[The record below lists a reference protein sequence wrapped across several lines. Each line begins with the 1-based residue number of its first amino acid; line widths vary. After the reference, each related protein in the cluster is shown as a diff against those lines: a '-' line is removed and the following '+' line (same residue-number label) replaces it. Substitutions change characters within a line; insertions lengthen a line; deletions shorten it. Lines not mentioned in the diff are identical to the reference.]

1 MRGTQFLQLV
11 TMLREDVGRSPDVS
25 VGVSDVPSL
34 KQRIN
39 EAYEFLY
46 ADYDWPHLRVFYPVT
61 QLNYQQQYYDFP
73 VVGTFQLDY
82 ERVERVVVWYNG
94 RPVPV
99 ERGIAHEDYFSF
111 DSQATPPETSAPVLK
126 WDVRFTGTKEQ
137 CEVWPVPSD
146 SSQTLQFVGFKKFV
160 RLVNDG
166 DTCLL
171 DDNMVVL
178 RASAEILA
186 RQSSKD
192 APMRATEARDY
203 YELIKRRT
211 KGAART
217 RRLGQGNPG
226 LNRQSGP
233 PHFYVTVR

>member
-1 MRGTQFLQLV
+1 MRGTSFGTLV
-11 TMLREDVGRSPDVS
+11 TMLRDDVGRSPDVS
-25 VGVSDVPSL
+25 VGVADVPAL

-46 ADYDWPHLRVFYPVT
+46 EDYDWPHLRVFYPHIS
-61 QLNYQQQYYDFP
+61 LAYQQRYYDLP
-73 VVGTFQLDY
+73 VVGTYQLDY
-82 ERVERVVVWYNG
+82 ERVERAVVWYNG
-94 RPVPV
+94 RPVEI
-99 ERGIAHEDYFSF
+99 ERGIAHEDYWSF
-111 DSQATPPETSAPVLK
+111 NSEASPPETSAPVLK

-137 CEVWPVPSD
+137 IEFWPTPSD
-146 SSQTLQFVGFKKFV
+146 NSQQIQFVGFKKFV
-160 RLVNDG
+160 RLVNDA
-166 DTCLL
+166 DLCLL

-178 RASAEILA
+178 RASAEILM

-192 APMRATEARDY
+192 APVRLQEAQQLYDLR
-203 YELIKRRT
+203 KRRS

-226 LNRQSGP
+226 LAPQNGP